1 MDMHQLTDIFCQL
14 DDFCNTLDD
23 HTQDYMLTGPMRG
36 KRGPSSG
43 LAISEVMTIL
53 VMFQRSRV
61 RDFKN
66 FYLGLLC
73 RYYKSYFPK
82 IPCYAHFVR
91 LMQRAIFPL
100 CIFTQLRA
108 GRQTGIYY
116 IDSSC
121 LPVCHIKRSSRH
133 KVFDLAAEYGHTSV
147 GWFFGLK
154 LHLVIND
161 RGELIAFKITRGNRH
176 DSQEAVPLLKK
187 FKGLAFGDK
196 GYLGKK
202 IFEELFATGLKLIT
216 RSRKNMKNKP
226 VISPSEKQLLN
237 KRGIIETVIGHL
249 KHCFQ
254 VWHTRHRSIMNALT
268 HLIAALA
275 AYAIEPLQLRNIKM
289 LTNCSE

>member
-1 MDMHQLTDIFCQL
+1 MGVRLRPKYT
-14 DDFCNTLDD
+14 
-23 HTQDYMLTGPMRG
+23 
-36 KRGPSSG
+36 GPSSG

-53 VMFQRSRV
+53 ILFQSSRV

-73 RYYKSYFPK
+73 PYYKSYFPK
-82 IPCYAHFVR
+82 LPCYAHFIR

-133 KVFDLAAEYGHTSV
+133 KTFDLAAEYGHTSV

-176 DSQEAVPLLKK
+176 DSKEAVPLLKK
-187 FKGLAFGDK
+187 LKGLAFGDK

-202 IFEELFATGLKLIT
+202 IFEELFAGGLKLIT

-226 VISPSEKQLLN
+226 VISRCEKQLLN
-237 KRGIIETVIGHL
+237 KRGMIETVIGHL

-275 AYAIEPLQLRNIKM
+275 AYTLQPLQLGNLKM
-289 LTNCSE
+289 LANCTK